1 MGLRALLNVSKGQQ
15 NKLTPMQTRVK
26 SVPRSMNDP
35 QAKTAPAKEAIEE
48 VLRQCESPLL
58 AYASKMV
65 RDGEQAQEIVQE
77 AFVRLHG
84 SYAEVVA
91 PRPDGDQRGVHSPHV
106 TEETRHRAEMIRI
119 HP

>member
-26 SVPRSMNDP
+26 SAPRSMDDP
-35 QAKTAPAKEAIEE
+35 QAKTAPTKEAIEE
-48 VLRQCESPLL
+48 VLRQCKSPLL
-58 AYASKMV
+58 AYAMKMV
-65 RDGEQAQEIVQE
+65 QDGEQAQETEKE
-77 AFVRLHG
+77 AFVRLNASH
-84 SYAEVVA
+84 AEVAA
-91 PRPDGDQRGVHSPHV
+91 PRPDGDQRGVHSPQV